1 MRSALL
7 LVAALAASAGAKPR
21 VKPHPLTKAEQAAL
35 ELAAAWVA
43 KLADGPRSL
52 TSPKLVSI
60 VLTAETATCPM
71 ATSAANGLPC
81 LQTNVAPKGKPTIWR
96 HTLGGP
102 LVAHAATINQLAKG
116 GGIVVQLDEG
126 CDGNENQ
133 LLLVIKNK
141 LVIGAFAQTY
151 ECSE

>member
-7 LVAALAASAGAKPR
+7 LVAALAGSADAKPSS
-21 VKPHPLTKAEQAAL
+21 KPPPPTKAEQAAL
-35 ELAAAWVA
+35 ALAAEWIA

-52 TSPKLVSI
+52 TSPKLISI
-60 VLTAETATCPM
+60 AFTDQTATCPM
-71 ATSAANGLPC
+71 TGSAARGLPC
-81 LQTNVAPKGKPTIWR
+81 LQTNVTPKGKPTIWR

-102 LVAHAATINQLAKG
+102 LVAHAATINQLAR

-126 CDGNENQ
+126 CDGSENQ

-141 LVIGAFAQTY
+141 LVIGVFAQTY